1 MGKLDVGIM
10 RHMSKDEF
18 RVLTAVEMG
27 MRNHNAVPV
36 PLIVS
41 IAGLRHGGSQKLL
54 QNLLRWKLVYHD
66 HTHYDGY
73 RLTWSGYDFL
83 ALNVLQRRGIVDRV
97 GRKIGE
103 GKESDVYEAF
113 RDSDGMRLVIK
124 LHRLGKTSFKA
135 VKSKRDYLQA
145 GTKSAGNW
153 LNLSRLAAKREW
165 DFMQLIHTDMADEV
179 VVPLPLD
186 WNRHAIVMSLVHCD
200 LNEFN
205 LIVDANDATVTL
217 IDFPQLVSAK
227 HANALD
233 YYQRDVKGIAK
244 FFKHKL
250 KFEPE
255 EGVDL
260 DLPEIDNDKERLDGK
275 VKASGYD
282 YDGEASSEAM
292 SPKDQDE
299 LDAYYSVKNR
309 GDGDEEGGSGDES
322 DEDESDED
330 EDEAEEAAPLREHLF
345 DDEALT
351 ECGDDRSTATSTAT
365 SAQMTA
371 QKLRRE
377 QAKKTAGFA
386 RHNGSRNF
394 SKSRAKGKI
403 RHDLKFEM

>member
-186 WNRHAIVMSLVHCD
+186 WNRHAIVMSLAPGMPLYQLAAAGC
-200 LNEFN
+200 LGGPEQTA
-205 LIVDANDATVTL
+205 IVYNKCAEL
-217 IDFPQLVSAK
+217 PR
-227 HANALD
+227 ALA
-233 YYQRDVKGIAK
+233 RRGIARFGARPRWK
-244 FFKHKL
+244 
-250 KFEPE
+250 
-255 EGVDL
+255 
-260 DLPEIDNDKERLDGK
+260 
-275 VKASGYD
+275 
-282 YDGEASSEAM
+282 
-292 SPKDQDE
+292 
-299 LDAYYSVKNR
+299 
-309 GDGDEEGGSGDES
+309 
-322 DEDESDED
+322 
-330 EDEAEEAAPLREHLF
+330 
-345 DDEALT
+345 T
-351 ECGDDRSTATSTAT
+351 
-365 SAQMTA
+365 
-371 QKLRRE
+371 LRR
-377 QAKKTAGFA
+377 KGSWA
-386 RHNGSRNF
+386 RWASAEDG
-394 SKSRAKGKI
+394 ALWTG
-403 RHDLKFEM
+403 LLGGLFERPL